1 MEKRKLSIYDI
12 AAEAGV
18 SPATVS
24 RTINQ
29 PERVTPK
36 KREKVLEV
44 IRKYDFKPNVLA
56 KSLKNARS
64 GVIGMMS
71 ASVDSP
77 FYGQLVAECILAAE
91 EEGYILLV
99 ANSRYGRLEDSHLL
113 ERIHE
118 QRAES
123 VILLGGSMDSREM
136 NERVISVVN
145 YMAESVPVVVMGK
158 SQGIPCYEVRIDES
172 GAMEQAMER
181 LIGLG
186 HKKIAFWG
194 GGENVYST
202 LEKRLAYLR
211 LLHKYGIE
219 SREEWLQYGGY
230 GAKKGY
236 AIMREIRQED
246 LPTAVICIN
255 DLFACGVMNAAFDR
269 GMQVPQDISV
279 LSFDDT
285 YLARQ
290 IRPTLSSVAC
300 DYGELAKKLVG
311 TAVRA
316 ARGEEVERLQLVKTR
331 LRERES
337 CRFAHTDSLCNRS
350 DLSEQLPVN

>member
-1 MEKRKLSIYDI
+1 MEKKKISIYEI

-29 PERVTPK
+29 PERVTAK

-64 GVIGMMS
+64 GVIGILS
-71 ASVDSP
+71 ATVDSP
-77 FYGQLVAECILAAE
+77 FYGRLVSECILAAE

-99 ANSRYGRLEDSHLL
+99 ANYRYGQPGDFGMLEK
-113 ERIHE
+113 ICE

-123 VILLGGSMDSREM
+123 VILLGGSMDSSKMDEGA
-136 NERVISVVN
+136 ISVVN
-145 YMAESVPVVVMGK
+145 YMTESVPVVVMGK

-172 GAMEQAMER
+172 GAMEQAIEY
-181 LIGLG
+181 LIRQG
-186 HKKIAFWG
+186 HQKIAFWG
-194 GGENVYST
+194 GEETVYST
-202 LEKRLAYLR
+202 MEKRLAYLR

-219 SREEWLQYGGY
+219 SRAEWLQYGGY
-230 GAKKGY
+230 GLKKGY
-236 AIMREIRQED
+236 AVMREMRRED

-269 GMQVPQDISV
+269 GMRVPQDISV

-285 YLARQ
+285 YLARGV
-290 IRPTLSSVAC
+290 RPTLSSVAC
-300 DYGELAKKLVG
+300 DYRELAQKLVG

-316 ARGEEVERLQLVKTR
+316 ARGEEADRLQLVKTR
-331 LRERES
+331 LNERDSCQCVNEHREWR
-337 CRFAHTDSLCNRS
+337 RFNNL
-350 DLSEQLPVN
+350 